1 MLLLSVGV
9 YQRKLG
15 GAAELAA
22 VTKLL
27 VEIEELVNVFA
38 PENGKWSAPLG
49 QPDSQ

>member
-15 GAAELAA
+15 GVTELAA
-22 VTKLL
+22 ATKLL
-27 VEIEELVNVFA
+27 VETEELVNVFV
-38 PENGKWSAPLG
+38 PENGKWSDHLG

>member
-1 MLLLSVGV
+1 MLLPSVGV

-15 GAAELAA
+15 GIAELAA
-22 VTKLL
+22 VIISL
-27 VEIEELVNVFA
+27 VETEEDVNVFA